1 VNNVD
6 PFSETAVRVMAV
18 LPLINPTDKAISVLN
33 AFCSVTY
40 LANNADYPLTVNT
53 QVIIGW
59 NIMKTVI
66 LLLLA
71 FSMRIIL
78 FLK

>member
-18 LPLINPTDKAISVLN
+18 LPLINPTDKAINVLN

-59 NIMKTVI
+59 KIVKTVA
-66 LLLLA
+66 LSLLA
-71 FSMRIIL
+71 YSMRIF